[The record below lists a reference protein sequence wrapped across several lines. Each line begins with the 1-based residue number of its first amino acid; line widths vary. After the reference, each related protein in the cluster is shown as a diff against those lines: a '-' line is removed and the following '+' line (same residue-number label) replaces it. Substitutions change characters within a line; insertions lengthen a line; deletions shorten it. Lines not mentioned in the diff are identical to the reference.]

1 MASQNKAWVDV
12 KSPNNSLSSD
22 ALLAK
27 TKRAVMASMQV
38 ACFDSDGLPSHAKS
52 PVGANSKPSEEATLV

>member
-1 MASQNKAWVDV
+1 MS

-27 TKRAVMASMQV
+27 TNKSQDGTHASRM
-38 ACFDSDGLPSHAKS
+38 FDSDGLPGHAKS
-52 PVGANSKPSEEATLV
+52 PKGANSKPSDEATLV